1 MTYKTILVHL
11 ADERRAERV
20 LEPAIDVARRSNAH
34 LIGIHVA
41 PGIPDASPFAL
52 PYATELMNAALGAE
66 RAVATKL
73 KAEFERMTS
82 NQPFVAE
89 WISAEAPGADLAGRV
104 IAHARAADL
113 VVASQADPDWELGPV
128 LEFPERLVMESGR
141 PVLVVPYAGRHS
153 VVGRT
158 AAVAWAPRREATRA
172 VFDSLPLLQQAAIVH
187 VLSAPED
194 GAGAWPDTA
203 ILAALARQGVTAK
216 SHALQAS
223 ERDVGEEILSA
234 IADLG
239 VDLLVV
245 GAYGHSRLREFV
257 FGGTTRHVM
266 RHMTTPT
273 LLSH

>member
-1 MTYKTILVHL
+1 M
-11 ADERRAERV
+11 
-20 LEPAIDVARRSNAH
+20 P
-34 LIGIHVA
+34 
-41 PGIPDASPFAL
+41 PFAL

-73 KAEFERMTS
+73 KAAFERMTI

-158 AAVAWAPRREATRA
+158 AAVAWAPRRRPRARCSTRC
-172 VFDSLPLLQQAAIVH
+172 PCC
-187 VLSAPED
+187 
-194 GAGAWPDTA
+194 
-203 ILAALARQGVTAK
+203 
-216 SHALQAS
+216 
-223 ERDVGEEILSA
+223 
-234 IADLG
+234 
-239 VDLLVV
+239 
-245 GAYGHSRLREFV
+245 SRRRSCTF
-257 FGGTTRHVM
+257 
-266 RHMTTPT
+266 
-273 LLSH
+273 